1 MIAIVGDE
9 AKFTK
14 RLTKMR
20 NDWEEKQKN
29 KPQSKIAKSFGKL
42 F

>member
-20 NDWEEKQKN
+20 NDWEKKQEN
-29 KPQSKIAKSFGKL
+29 KPTGKLAKSFGKL